1 MFVGLHGER
10 VMQSRRM
17 LPASRARRAI
27 ALALSGLLLAS
38 AAPGAR
44 ASADFHLMVGLR
56 SVIASFIADD
66 GYACPDVKRMTQ
78 VRFDEDGNAVL
89 KVICG
94 PLGSRAEW
102 GHKPLRVTA
111 YLEGDFSTGPWREAD
126 AQPAHPSTASSSAV
140 AYITQE

>member
-1 MFVGLHGER
+1 MQFVG
-10 VMQSRRM
+10 M
-17 LPASRARRAI
+17 LSSGRARRAI
-27 ALALSGLLLAS
+27 LLVLCGSLLVS

-56 SVIASFIADD
+56 SVIAGFIADE
-66 GYACPDVKRMTQ
+66 GYVCPDVKRMTQ
-78 VRFDEDGNAVL
+78 IRFDEDGNAVL

-94 PLGSRAEW
+94 PIGSAAEW

-111 YLEGDFSTGPWREAD
+111 YPEGDFSTGPWRETD
-126 AQPAHPSTASSSAV
+126 AQPARPSTVAPATV